1 MNYKCIYYW
10 DNIRLYYDMHNKN
23 IQNII
28 MCIIKKGEIVYI
40 KSTIRIL
47 KVFFFFFLRC
57 DYLFIDRLFIN

>member
-1 MNYKCIYYW
+1 
-10 DNIRLYYDMHNKN
+10 MHNKN